1 MTMDFVDFAE
11 LGDDNFCRHCNGDG
25 FITRLQMR
33 FDGLPEERDEDCP
46 HCNGTGWITVPG
58 LPGSTVGDVYPEDPE
73 HEERC
78 SCNQPAEKRKHVP
91 SPF

>member
-1 MTMDFVDFAE
+1 MMDFVDFAE
-11 LGDDNFCRHCNGDG
+11 LGDEKVCPDCDG
-25 FITRLQMR
+25 HGWNIAHQPHSS
-33 FDGLPEERDEDCP
+33 DPEESVMEQCP
-46 HCNGTGWITVPG
+46 NCYGTGWITVPG